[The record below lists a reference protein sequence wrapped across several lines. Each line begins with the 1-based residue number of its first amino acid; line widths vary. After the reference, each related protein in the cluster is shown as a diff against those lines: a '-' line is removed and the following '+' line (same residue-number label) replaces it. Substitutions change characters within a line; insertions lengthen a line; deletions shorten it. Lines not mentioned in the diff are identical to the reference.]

1 MLAAEISPEPIHCVE
16 CGRELVDLEP
26 DGSSPTRC
34 EDCLELGSAIA
45 DRLSINLNEL
55 RARAGI
61 SLNELSARAA
71 MGYSTISEI
80 EGDGAHE
87 LRLTTALRLVH
98 PLGASID
105 QLTERIYWNPGQVV
119 HNSQHP
125 PKERLSGFFLVLPSN
140 MPVFEPAPPCDP
152 VTTRRSSGR
161 MSAALA
167 SDGI

>member
-1 MLAAEISPEPIHCVE
+1 ML
-16 CGRELVDLEP
+16 G
-26 DGSSPTRC
+26 T
-34 EDCLELGSAIA
+34 AIA

-61 SLNELSARAA
+61 SLNELSNRAA

-98 PLGASID
+98 SLGASID
-105 QLTERIYWNPGQVV
+105 QLTERNYWNPGQIV

-125 PKERLSGFFLVLPSN
+125 LKERLPGFFSSC
-140 MPVFEPAPPCDP
+140 PAIC
-152 VTTRRSSGR
+152 RSSSLPRSVIPSPLGR
-161 MSAALA
+161 RRLRSSERMRVALA
-167 SDGI
+167 SGGT